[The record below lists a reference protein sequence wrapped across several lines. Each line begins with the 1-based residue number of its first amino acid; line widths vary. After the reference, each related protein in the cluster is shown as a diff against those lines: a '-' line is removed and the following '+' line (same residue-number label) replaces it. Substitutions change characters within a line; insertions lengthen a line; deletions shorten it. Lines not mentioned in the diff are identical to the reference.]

1 MATESTRITWGC
13 NAQSDPITESQ
24 QRVRLF
30 ELCVEVL
37 IRQTRIGRIWV
48 EGYDEA
54 TRFLES
60 VPLATNEYNLAKLR
74 LKNAL
79 DYCQRS
85 EFGAAAFELR
95 ALRGRLQS
103 L

>member
-1 MATESTRITWGC
+1 MATDSTRIPRRSNSLFDAT
-13 NAQSDPITESQ
+13 TETQ
-24 QRVRLF
+24 QRFRLI

-37 IRQTRIGRIWV
+37 IRQTKIGKFWV
-48 EGYDEA
+48 EGYEEA
-54 TRFLES
+54 TNFLETL
-60 VPLATNEYNLAKLR
+60 PLASNEFNLAKLR
-74 LKNAL
+74 LESAL

-95 ALRGRLQS
+95 ALRGLLQK

>member
-1 MATESTRITWGC
+1 MNADRTRISKHATTHFDAATEI
-13 NAQSDPITESQ
+13 SQ
-24 QRVRLF
+24 RLRLI

-37 IRQTRIGRIWV
+37 IRQTKIGKFWV
-48 EGYDEA
+48 EGYKETTSVLETLPIASDE
-54 TRFLES
+54 FD
-60 VPLATNEYNLAKLR
+60 LARLR

-79 DYCQRS
+79 DYCQQG

-95 ALRGRLQS
+95 LLRGRLQS